1 MPVSKKRK
9 KDGKTVHRH
18 AAAAPAGEE
27 ATSADHPDAQP
38 SHPSSK
44 GGKPKNPFV
53 AHQPTFRGAQ
63 RGR

>member
-9 KDGKTVHRH
+9 KEGKPVQRK
-18 AAAAPAGEE
+18 APGAGEE
-27 ATSADHPDAQP
+27 HHDHPEGHAAHAKQR
-38 SHPSSK
+38 

-53 AHQPTFRGAQ
+53 AQQPQHRGTQ